1 MLFLTNPN
9 FNLNNL
15 SLEQRKNKL
24 EYLVLKTK
32 TKEEYLSILNSLDNI
47 DEMEM
52 FRTSIVI
59 KDHYI
64 NLLKSENK
72 QLEKSIEEFETVL
85 ESKKLKFLSKNLKY
99 LTGKKFKK
107 TLINLPKLNLIF
119 GYKDFL
125 KRVPIRSR
133 KEKFFCKKIIVLDQ
147 ELQIW
152 AYFENLINLFLIRR
166 KKNKNISFSYRHL
179 PDIFAVLEEL
189 KDALFEFNARR
200 IWGLKTSLY
209 KKIFLLTLSW
219 EMRRAYEF
227 NYTKKLNSNLDIDYF
242 LNYLLVTIK
251 IFKFQRLEFLKSR
264 FWFFFLMRMKIN
276 RISKFNLK
284 DYFKR
289 RSEFFGYKKKLY
301 TKLINLF
308 FQYYYENFILC
319 LRGINYGNNIKD
331 INFEFESLFFF
342 DCFLGEK
349 KTDFNFYN
357 TNENVFALD
366 SFLLNLIRLYGVRYR
381 FCVYLNINQKNYTS
395 DQYYNEFVYWLE
407 NYFSYHS
414 HCLVE
419 EMIEP
424 WISYM
429 KNYLGLNFD
438 ISIVYKSDLEE
449 MLNLCLYYK
458 GFDTL

>member
-1 MLFLTNPN
+1 
-9 FNLNNL
+9 
-15 SLEQRKNKL
+15 
-24 EYLVLKTK
+24 
-32 TKEEYLSILNSLDNI
+32 
-47 DEMEM
+47 
-52 FRTSIVI
+52 
-59 KDHYI
+59 
-64 NLLKSENK
+64 
-72 QLEKSIEEFETVL
+72 
-85 ESKKLKFLSKNLKY
+85 
-99 LTGKKFKK
+99 
-107 TLINLPKLNLIF
+107 
-119 GYKDFL
+119 
-125 KRVPIRSR
+125 
-133 KEKFFCKKIIVLDQ
+133 
-147 ELQIW
+147 
-152 AYFENLINLFLIRR
+152 
-166 KKNKNISFSYRHL
+166 
-179 PDIFAVLEEL
+179 
-189 KDALFEFNARR
+189 
-200 IWGLKTSLY
+200 
-209 KKIFLLTLSW
+209 
-219 EMRRAYEF
+219 MRRAYEF

-395 DQYYNEFVYWLE
+395 DQYYNEFVY
-407 NYFSYHS
+407 
-414 HCLVE
+414 
-419 EMIEP
+419 
-424 WISYM
+424 
-429 KNYLGLNFD
+429 
-438 ISIVYKSDLEE
+438 
-449 MLNLCLYYK
+449 
-458 GFDTL
+458 